1 MPYIAIKGYPK
12 DDETKKK
19 VVERINAA
27 FLELWGCPQEAIN
40 ISVEE
45 VPPAE
50 WEALVERG
58 EIEQKSDKMFI
69 RAGKKLY
76 QD

>member
-12 DDETKKK
+12 DDATKQK

-27 FLELWGCPQEAIN
+27 ILELWGCPQEAVN

-45 VPPAE
+45 IPPEE
-50 WEALVERG
+50 WEERVERG
-58 EIEQKSDKMFI
+58 EIEAKRDKMLI

>member
-19 VVERINAA
+19 VVERVNAA
-27 FLELWGCPQEAIN
+27 FLELWGCPQGAIN

-50 WEALVERG
+50 WAERIERG
-58 EIEQKSDKMFI
+58 EIEAKADKMFI

>member
-12 DDETKKK
+12 DEATKRA
-19 VVERINAA
+19 VAERINSV

-40 ISVEE
+40 ISLEE
-45 VPPAE
+45 VPPNQWDE
-50 WEALVERG
+50 RIERG
-58 EIEQKSDKMFI
+58 EIEANRSYMLI

-76 QD
+76 EG